1 METTALSDLWRD
13 IETTEPNDRRKLA
26 KELGL
31 PDLQAR
37 VLVQDRQLSQA
48 IEGDDSIG
56 TARSETARRRITQSD
71 AAAWRIADCD
81 NSRGCA

>member
-48 IEGDDSIG
+48 IEGDDWLL
-56 TARSETARRRITQSD
+56 ITTRVVSH
-71 AAAWRIADCD
+71 APTKG
-81 NSRGCA
+81 SRWL